1 MMNIGR
7 VILKISF
14 SCLDLVRWSR
24 DVIEMSRLVLF
35 SFELWIMS
43 SNWSI
48 FKFCLALWEVL
59 AMCRI
64 RIKSSWNFCWLTGVL
79 GKVIIKKTAPPGGR
93 KILDVLR
100 RPGGKKFWM
109 FAKAGEQTLT
119 CRKGERKILDASSRG
134 EFCWCFTKAGRGFRL
149 NGSNIVEILPFNCG
163 FTPLWGIKIDFTV
176 LVAFQVLFS
185 SSIRV

>member
-1 MMNIGR
+1 MMNTGR

-14 SCLDLVRWSR
+14 SFLDLVRWSR
-24 DVIEMSRLVLF
+24 DVIEMSRLVSF

-100 RPGGKKFWM
+100 RPGAKNFGCLQRQGSKNFERVAIGSEKFWM
-109 FAKAGEQTLT
+109 RHQGGNFV
-119 CRKGERKILDASSRG
+119 DASPRREG
-134 EFCWCFTKAGRGFRL
+134 
-149 NGSNIVEILPFNCG
+149 
-163 FTPLWGIKIDFTV
+163 V
-176 LVAFQVLFS
+176 LDSTDQ
-185 SSIRV
+185 I